1 MVTSA
6 NQQREK
12 SILICEDLEILQVY
26 TTDEILTRLYL

>member
-1 MVTSA
+1 MVTSS